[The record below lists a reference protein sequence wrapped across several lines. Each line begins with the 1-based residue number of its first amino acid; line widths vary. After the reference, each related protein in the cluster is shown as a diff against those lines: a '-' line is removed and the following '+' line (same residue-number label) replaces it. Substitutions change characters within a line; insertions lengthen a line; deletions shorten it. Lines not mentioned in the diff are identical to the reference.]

1 MQIYLDGEF
10 VSKENAKVS
19 VFDHGLL
26 YGDGIFEGIRLYN
39 GRVFKLDEH
48 LRRLYN
54 SAKAIMLTIPMDI
67 DEMEET
73 VLETCRRNNLTDGYI
88 RLVVTRG
95 VGDLGLGPEKCPK
108 AFVICIADSIALYP
122 EWCYRDGLTVVTA
135 ATRRNLTEAL
145 NPRIKS
151 LNYLNNILAKIE
163 GAAAGAQEALML
175 NQEGYVVECSGD
187 NIFIVQDGRLLTP
200 PTLVGA
206 LDGITR
212 AVTLELADG
221 LGIPTQ
227 ETIFTRYD
235 IYTSDECFLT
245 GTAAEIV
252 PAVSLDQRII
262 GDGKPGPVTRML
274 IQAFRNMTTSSGT
287 PLHPS
292 GADRSQ

>member
-54 SAKAIMLTIPMDI
+54 SAKAIMLTIPMTI
-67 DEMEET
+67 EEMEET

-95 VGDLGLGPEKCPK
+95 AGDLGLGPEKCPK
-108 AFVICIADSIALYP
+108 AFVICIADAIALYP

-163 GAAAGAQEALML
+163 GNAAGAQEALML

-212 AVTLELADG
+212 AVTLKLADG

-287 PLHPS
+287 PLRPS

>member
-1 MQIYLDGEF
+1 MQIYLGGEY
-10 VSKENAKVS
+10 VSKENAKIS

-67 DEMEET
+67 EEMRET

-95 VGDLGLGPEKCPK
+95 EGDLGLGPDKCPE
-108 AFVICIADSIALYP
+108 AFVICIADAISLYP

-135 ATRRNLTEAL
+135 STRRNLTEAL

-163 GAAAGAQEALML
+163 GQAAGAQEALML

-212 AVTLELADG
+212 AVTLKLAEDI
-221 LGIPTQ
+221 GIPTQ

-252 PAVSLDQRII
+252 PAVSLDQRLI

-274 IQAFRNMTTSSGT
+274 IQAFRNMTKSSGT
-287 PLHPS
+287 PLHSS
-292 GADRSQ
+292 GADRPQ

>member
-10 VSKENAKVS
+10 VSKENAKIS

-39 GRVFKLDEH
+39 SRVFKLDEH

-54 SAKAIMLTIPMDI
+54 SAKAIMLTIPMTI
-67 DEMEET
+67 EEMEEV

-95 VGDLGLGPEKCPK
+95 EGDLGLGPENCSK
-108 AFVICIADSIALYP
+108 AFVICIADAIALYP

-135 ATRRNLTEAL
+135 ATRRNLAEAL

-163 GAAAGAQEALML
+163 GQAAGAQEALML

-187 NIFIVQDGRLLTP
+187 NIFIVQEGRLLTP

-212 AVTLELADG
+212 AVTLKLAEG

-252 PAVSLDQRII
+252 PAVSLDQRLI
-262 GDGKPGPVTRML
+262 GDGKPGHVTRML
-274 IQAFRNMTTSSGT
+274 IQAFRNMTKASGT

-292 GADRSQ
+292 GAGRSQ